1 VKTFTD
7 CEPLL
12 RYSLSGPTMGSRFT
26 AVFFAAAGLDTRP
39 IQAELQ
45 AAVDRVDAQMSTW
58 KPDSTLMQL
67 NRAPLGEWFELPDEL
82 YQVLLAGLHV
92 GSLSH
97 GAFDIAL
104 GAQVSAWGFG
114 PAPAGA
120 SATPRCTAATALTLD
135 TERRAVR
142 KEAEVSLDLNG
153 IAKGFGVDELARC
166 LERHGIQRYL
176 VGIDGELRARGEK
189 PDGAWRV
196 ALEKPEYG
204 RREVFASLELA
215 DTAIATSGDYRHW
228 RERDGQRYSHTLDPR
243 SGAPLHNGIASVTV
257 LAGSCLYADAWATAL
272 MVLGVERG
280 ARLAREQ
287 GLGAVFLVRE
297 GEHIREVTVGI

>member
-1 VKTFTD
+1 MKTFTD
-7 CEPLL
+7 CEPLV
-12 RYSLSGPTMGSRFT
+12 RYSLSGPTMGSRFS

-39 IQAELQ
+39 IQTELQ

-58 KPDSTLMQL
+58 KPDSTLMRL
-67 NRAPLGEWFELPDEL
+67 NRAPLGQWFALPDEF

-92 GSLSH
+92 GNLSH

-114 PAPAGA
+114 PALANA
-120 SATPRCTAATALTLD
+120 VETPRCPAATALTLN

-142 KEAEVSLDLNG
+142 KEAAVSLDLNG

-189 PDGAWRV
+189 TDGAWRV
-196 ALEKPEYG
+196 ALEKPAYG

-215 DTAIATSGDYRHW
+215 DVAIATSGDYRHW
-228 RERDGQRYSHTLDPR
+228 RERDGQRYSHTLDPH

-257 LAGSCLYADAWATAL
+257 LTGSCLYADAWATAL

-280 ARLAREQ
+280 VRLAREQ
-287 GLGAVFLVRE
+287 GLSAVFLIRD
-297 GEHIREVTVGI
+297 GENISEVTVGL

>member
-1 VKTFTD
+1 MKTFTD
-7 CEPLL
+7 DQTLV
-12 RYSLSGPTMGSRFT
+12 RYSLSGPTMGSRFA
-26 AVFFAAAGLDTRP
+26 AVFYAAAGLDTRP

-58 KPDSTLMQL
+58 KPDSTLMRL
-67 NRAPLGEWFELPDEL
+67 NRAPVGQWFDLPDEL

-104 GAQVSAWGFG
+104 GAQVGAWGFG
-114 PAPAGA
+114 PATAEQADKAHCP
-120 SATPRCTAATALTLD
+120 AATALTLD
-135 TERRAVR
+135 PERRAVR
-142 KEAEVSLDLNG
+142 KEAAVSLDLNG

-204 RREVFASLELA
+204 RREPFAALELA

-257 LAGSCLYADAWATAL
+257 LTGSCLYADAWATAL

-280 ARLAREQ
+280 ARLAQEQ
-287 GLGAVFLVRE
+287 GLGAVFLVRD
-297 GEHIREVTVGI
+297 GEQIREVTVGL

>member
-1 VKTFTD
+1 MKTFTD

-45 AAVDRVDAQMSTW
+45 AAVERVDAQMSTW
-58 KPDSTLMQL
+58 KPDSTLMRL
-67 NRAPLGEWFELPDEL
+67 NRTPLGEWFELPDQL

-166 LERHGIQRYL
+166 LEHHGIQRYL
-176 VGIDGELRARGEK
+176 VGIDG
-189 PDGAWRV
+189 
-196 ALEKPEYG
+196 
-204 RREVFASLELA
+204 
-215 DTAIATSGDYRHW
+215 
-228 RERDGQRYSHTLDPR
+228 
-243 SGAPLHNGIASVTV
+243 
-257 LAGSCLYADAWATAL
+257 
-272 MVLGVERG
+272 
-280 ARLAREQ
+280 
-287 GLGAVFLVRE
+287 
-297 GEHIREVTVGI
+297 

>member
-1 VKTFTD
+1 MKTFTD

-67 NRAPLGEWFELPDEL
+67 NRTPLGEWFELPDQL

-104 GAQVSAWGFG
+104 GAQVGAWGFG

-120 SATPRCTAATALTLD
+120 SAAPRCTAATALTLD

-153 IAKGFGVDELARC
+153 IAKGFGVDQLARC
-166 LERHGIQRYL
+166 LEHHGIQRYL

-228 RERDGQRYSHTLDPR
+228 RERDGQRYSHTLDPH

-287 GLGAVFLVRE
+287 GLGAVFLLRE
-297 GEHIREVTVGI
+297 GERIREFTVGL

>member
-1 VKTFTD
+1 MKTCT
-7 CEPLL
+7 ESNALV
-12 RYSLSGPTMGSRFT
+12 RYSLNGPTMGSRFG
-26 AVFFAAAGLDTRP
+26 AVFYATAGLDTRP
-39 IQAELQ
+39 LQAELQ

-58 KPDSTLMQL
+58 QPDSTLMRL
-67 NRAPLGEWFELPDEL
+67 NRAPLGQWFDLPDEL

-104 GAQVSAWGFG
+104 GAQVGAWGFG
-114 PAPAGA
+114 PAPA
-120 SATPRCTAATALTLD
+120 SAVETPRCAAATALTLD
-135 TERRAVR
+135 RERRAVR

-166 LERHGIQRYL
+166 LERRGIQRYL

-196 ALEKPEYG
+196 ALENPAYG
-204 RREVFASLELA
+204 RREAFASLELSDA
-215 DTAIATSGDYRHW
+215 AIATSGDYRHW
-228 RERDGQRYSHTLDPR
+228 RERDGQRYSHTLDPH

-257 LAGSCLYADAWATAL
+257 LTGTCLYADAWATAL

-287 GLGAVFLVRE
+287 GLSAVFLLRE
-297 GEHIREVTVGI
+297 GEDIREVTVGL

>member
-1 VKTFTD
+1 MKTCTD
-7 CEPLL
+7 CEPLV
-12 RYSLSGPTMGSRFT
+12 RYSLSGPTMGSRFG
-26 AVFFAAAGLDTRP
+26 AVFFAAAGLDTQP
-39 IQAELQ
+39 LQAELQ

-58 KPDSTLMQL
+58 KPDSTLMRL
-67 NRAPLGEWFELPDEL
+67 NRAPLGQWFDLPDEL

-114 PAPAGA
+114 PAQADPAGKA
-120 SATPRCTAATALTLD
+120 HCPAATALTLD
-135 TERRAVR
+135 RERRAVR

-166 LERHGIQRYL
+166 LERHGLRRYL

-196 ALEKPEYG
+196 ALETPAHG

-215 DTAIATSGDYRHW
+215 DAAIATSGDYRHW

-257 LAGSCLYADAWATAL
+257 LSGTCLYADAWATAL

-297 GEHIREVTVGI
+297 GEDIREITVGL

>member
-1 VKTFTD
+1 MKTFTEG
-7 CEPLL
+7 EPLQ
-12 RYSLSGPTMGSRFT
+12 RYSLSGPTMGSRFA
-26 AVFFAAAGLDTRP
+26 AVFYAAAGLDTQP

-45 AAVDRVDAQMSTW
+45 GAVDRVDGQMSTW
-58 KPDSTLMQL
+58 KPDSTLMRL

-114 PAPAGA
+114 PAPA
-120 SATPRCTAATALTLD
+120 SAVESPCCAATTALTLD
-135 TERRAVR
+135 PARQAVR

-153 IAKGFGVDELARC
+153 IAKGFGVDELARS

-196 ALEKPEYG
+196 ALETPAYG

-215 DTAIATSGDYRHW
+215 DAAIATSGDYRHW
-228 RERDGQRYSHTLDPR
+228 RERDGQRYSHTLDPH
-243 SGAPLHNGIASVTV
+243 SGAPLHNGIASVSV
-257 LAGSCLYADAWATAL
+257 LSGSCLYADAWATAL

-297 GEHIREVTVGI
+297 GEHIREVTVGL

>member
-1 VKTFTD
+1 MKTCTD
-7 CEPLL
+7 CEPLV
-12 RYSLSGPTMGSRFT
+12 RYSLSGPTMGSRFS

-39 IQAELQ
+39 LQAELQ
-45 AAVDRVDAQMSTW
+45 AAVDRVDGQMSTW
-58 KPDSTLMQL
+58 QPDSTLMRL
-67 NRAPLGEWFELPDEL
+67 NRTPVGQWFDLPDEL

-114 PAPAGA
+114 PAPA
-120 SATPRCTAATALTLD
+120 SAAGTPHCAAADALTLD
-135 TERRAVR
+135 PERRAVR
-142 KEAEVSLDLNG
+142 KQAEVSLDLNG

-196 ALEKPEYG
+196 ALEKPAYG

-215 DTAIATSGDYRHW
+215 DVAIATSGDYRHW
-228 RERDGQRYSHTLDPR
+228 RERDGQRYSHTLDPH

-257 LAGSCLYADAWATAL
+257 LTGSCLYADAWATAL

-280 ARLAREQ
+280 AQVAHEQ
-287 GLGAVFLVRE
+287 GLSAAFLVRE
-297 GEHIREVTVGI
+297 GDHIREVTVGI

>member
-1 VKTFTD
+1 MKTFTE

-45 AAVDRVDAQMSTW
+45 AAVERVDAQMSTW
-58 KPDSTLMQL
+58 KPDSTLMRL
-67 NRAPLGEWFELPDEL
+67 NWAPLGEWFELPDQL

-104 GAQVSAWGFG
+104 GAQVGAWGFG

-120 SATPRCTAATALTLD
+120 SAAPRCTAATALTLD

-142 KEAEVSLDLNG
+142 KEAAVSLDLNG

-228 RERDGQRYSHTLDPR
+228 RERDGQRYSHTLDPH

-287 GLGAVFLVRE
+287 GLGAVFLLRE
-297 GEHIREVTVGI
+297 GERIREVTVGL

>member
-1 VKTFTD
+1 MKTCT
-7 CEPLL
+7 ESSALV
-12 RYSLSGPTMGSRFT
+12 RYSLSGPTMGSRFG
-26 AVFFAAAGLDTRP
+26 AVFYAAAGLDTRP
-39 IQAELQ
+39 VQAELQ

-58 KPDSTLMQL
+58 KPDSTLMRL
-67 NRAPLGEWFELPDEL
+67 NRAPLGQWFDLPDEL

-92 GSLSH
+92 GRLSQ
-97 GAFDIAL
+97 GAFDVAL
-104 GAQVSAWGFG
+104 GAQVRAWGFG
-114 PAPAGA
+114 PGPAG
-120 SATPRCTAATALTLD
+120 TVEPPRCPAAQALTLD
-135 TERRAVR
+135 PGRRAVC

-166 LERHGIQRYL
+166 LERRGIQHYL

-196 ALEKPEYG
+196 ALETPEHG
-204 RREVFASLELA
+204 RREAFATLELA
-215 DTAIATSGDYRHW
+215 DTALATSGDYRHW
-228 RERDGQRYSHTLDPR
+228 RERDGQRYSHTLDPH
-243 SGAPLHNGIASVTV
+243 SGAPLHNGVASVSV
-257 LAGSCLYADAWATAL
+257 LTGNCLYADAWATAL

-297 GEHIREVTVGI
+297 GAHIREVTVGI

>member
-1 VKTFTD
+1 MKTFTD
-7 CEPLL
+7 CEPLV

-39 IQAELQ
+39 IQTELQ

-58 KPDSTLMQL
+58 TPDSTLMRL
-67 NRAPLGEWFELPDEL
+67 NRAPLGAWFDLPDEL

-104 GAQVSAWGFG
+104 GAQVGAWGFG

-120 SATPRCTAATALTLD
+120 SATPRCTAATALTLG

-176 VGIDGELRARGEK
+176 VGIDGELRARGAK

-228 RERDGQRYSHTLDPR
+228 RERDGQRYSHTLDPH
-243 SGAPLHNGIASVTV
+243 SGAPLHNGIASVSV

-287 GLGAVFLVRE
+287 GLGAVFLLRE
-297 GEHIREVTVGI
+297 GERICEVTVGL

>member
-1 VKTFTD
+1 MKTCT
-7 CEPLL
+7 ESNALV
-12 RYSLSGPTMGSRFT
+12 RYSLSGPTMGSRFS
-26 AVFFAAAGLDTRP
+26 AVFFAAAGLDTQP
-39 IQAELQ
+39 LQAELQ
-45 AAVDRVDAQMSTW
+45 TAVDRVDAQMSTW
-58 KPDSTLMQL
+58 QPDSTLMRL
-67 NRAPLGEWFELPDEL
+67 NRAPLGEWFDLPDEL

-114 PAPAGA
+114 PAPA
-120 SATPRCTAATALTLD
+120 STVETPRCTAATALTLD
-135 TERRAVR
+135 PERRAVR

-215 DTAIATSGDYRHW
+215 DVAIATSGDYRHW
-228 RERDGQRYSHTLDPR
+228 RERDGQRYSHTLDPH

-257 LAGSCLYADAWATAL
+257 LTGSCLYADAWATAL

-280 ARLAREQ
+280 ARLAQEQ
-287 GLGAVFLVRE
+287 GLGAVFLVRDGE
-297 GEHIREVTVGI
+297 GIREVTVGI